1 MGDVK
6 VKVKVFVVEVEV
18 CPLSRVES
26 CFKNFC
32 PLLPPNGPP
41 WSSLIIGRFS
51 LFEWITRIVAA
62 KNINKSAPVVEAGVR
77 YIVVRTECGLGL
89 WEKTAIIYGH
99 HHQSKKLVK

>member
-1 MGDVK
+1 MVDVK

-41 WSSLIIGRFS
+41 WSSLIIGES
-51 LFEWITRIVAA
+51 LSLNGSPGLWSSKKCEKV
-62 KNINKSAPVVEAGVR
+62 APVVVR
-77 YIVVRTECGLGL
+77 DHCRPS
-89 WEKTAIIYGH
+89 YGH
-99 HHQSKKLVK
+99 QQSKKVVEFLINSDFEI